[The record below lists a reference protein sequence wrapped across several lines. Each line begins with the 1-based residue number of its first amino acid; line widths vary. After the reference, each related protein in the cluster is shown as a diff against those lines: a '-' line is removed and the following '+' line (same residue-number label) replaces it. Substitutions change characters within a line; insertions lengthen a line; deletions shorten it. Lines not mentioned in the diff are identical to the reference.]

1 MRILIVGESGR
12 AARAR
17 GRARGRGNGR
27 RARSEGELSV
37 PGGDEVGELA
47 GALLA
52 FDRLFSDDPP
62 DGVLLLSA
70 SNLALSAVLVATKLQ
85 IPVAT
90 LAEGSPGARA
100 GMNGRLSSSS
110 RTARSPMTLP
120 RSPTSLRDLIAACA
134 TFG

>member
-1 MRILIVGESGR
+1 MRILIVGEGG
-12 AARAR
+12 AAPALE
-17 GRARGRGNGR
+17 GALEGAGMDVEH
-27 RARSEGELSV
+27 ASEGELSV

-62 DGVLLLSA
+62 DAVLVLSA

-90 LAEGSPGARA
+90 LAEGSPGSPAP
-100 GMNGRLSSSS
+100 GMNGRLVEQLADG
-110 RTARSPMTLP
+110 TVADDPATIA
-120 RSPTSLRDLIAACA
+120 TSLRDLIAA
-134 TFG
+134 

>member
-1 MRILIVGESGR
+1 MRILIVGEG
-12 AARAR
+12 
-17 GRARGRGNGR
+17 GRARALEGALEDAGMDVEH
-27 RARSEGELSV
+27 ASEGELSV
-37 PGGDEVGELA
+37 ASGDEVGELA

-90 LAEGSPGARA
+90 LAEGSPRPESPAP
-100 GMNGRLSSSS
+100 GMNGRLVEQLAD
-110 RTARSPMTLP
+110 RTVADDATTIAS
-120 RSPTSLRDLIAACA
+120 SLRDLIAA
-134 TFG
+134 

>member
-1 MRILIVGESGR
+1 MRILIVGESGP
-12 AARAR
+12 AGALEGALE
-17 GRARGRGNGR
+17 GAGIDVEH
-27 RARSEGELSV
+27 ASEDELSV
-37 PGGDEVGELA
+37 PSGDEVGELA

-90 LAEGSPGARA
+90 LAEGSPERPAS
-100 GMNGRLSSSS
+100 GMNGRLVEQLADGTVADDPATIAS
-110 RTARSPMTLP
+110 
-120 RSPTSLRDLIAACA
+120 SLRDLIAA
-134 TFG
+134 